1 MRCIGIDVGLKR
13 LGICVLD
20 DRRVVLLQEFDICMD
35 QITQCVACQQQ
46 AHFHYNNLV
55 YGCNEHTVQGM
66 VKIRSL
72 PVKRLS
78 LKQRIDKIL
87 TFLRFVHC
95 KHQTI
100 DYISI
105 ELQPPRNR
113 VMVNTSVALYTHAQH
128 LWPEAVV
135 GFQHALVK
143 LKDAPKEIIACDIKD
158 PYRRRKQQSRLMT
171 EHLLQRPIKS
181 ADVCD
186 AFLIAFTHLAQFY
199 RGQPSE
205 LDECE

>member
-1 MRCIGIDVGLKR
+1 MRVIGIDVGLKR
-13 LGICVLD
+13 LGICILEN
-20 DRRVVLLQEFDICMD
+20 RTVVLLQEFDICMD

-46 AHFHYNNLV
+46 ARFHYKHML
-55 YGCNEHTVQGM
+55 YGCKDHTVQGM
-66 VKIRSL
+66 VEIRSL

-87 TFLRFVHC
+87 LFLRFVHST
-95 KHQTI
+95 HQNI

-128 LWPEAVV
+128 LWPEAQV
-135 GFQHALVK
+135 GFQHALIK
-143 LKDAPKEIIACDIKD
+143 LKDAPADIVQCDIKD
-158 PYRRRKQQSRLMT
+158 PYRRRKQQSRQMT
-171 EHLLQRPIKS
+171 EFLLQRQIKS

-186 AFLIAFTHLAQFY
+186 AFLIAFTHLATLYQAQ
-199 RGQPSE
+199 RSE
-205 LDECE
+205 SGDRE